1 MLVIGSILAIILT
14 GAYIFLGMKIAE
26 SIVQPDVKIFFWGLY
41 CVTLLTLVN
50 VSLSVFFYS
59 KIAQKQGPLG
69 PRGVKG
75 SLGEKGNNGICTDNN
90 NNNTCKVK
98 TVQVLLEE
106 VIQDYKNES
115 DITPLERKKICN
127 IVNHPDNVTK
137 IKTWGLGN
145 LKTYRNNI
153 KTSEHLAVIND
164 FSLEERISRQNDG
177 SDNLVW
183 LTNLIITGCGET
195 EKVIANQESTTECV

>member
-14 GAYIFLGMKIAE
+14 GAQIFLGMKIAE

-41 CVTLLTLVN
+41 SVTLLTLIN

-59 KIAQKQGPLG
+59 KISQKQGPLG
-69 PRGVKG
+69 PRGIKG
-75 SLGEKGNNGICTDNN
+75 SLGEKGDDGDCSGNS
-90 NNNTCKVK
+90 CKVK

-127 IVNHPDNVTK
+127 IVNE
-137 IKTWGLGN
+137 GN
-145 LKTYRNNI
+145 NKSIIGGWDLDDLHTYRRNI
-153 KTSEHLAVIND
+153 KRSNHFNVITD

-177 SDNLVW
+177 SDNLIW
-183 LTNLIITGCGET
+183 LKNLIGSGWMRVVLLIQIMNPQQN
-195 EKVIANQESTTECV
+195 VFR

>member
-1 MLVIGSILAIILT
+1 MLVMGSILAIILT

-75 SLGEKGNNGICTDNN
+75 SIGENGRSG
-90 NNNTCKVK
+90 TCETSCRVK

-106 VIQDYKNES
+106 VIQDYKNEN

-127 IVNHPDNVTK
+127 IVNEPTNKTK
-137 IKTWGLGN
+137 IESWDFRDLQ
-145 LKTYRNNI
+145 TYRNNI
-153 KTSEHLAVIND
+153 KNPDKLAVIND

-183 LTNLIITGCGET
+183 LTNLIITNCGET
-195 EKVIANQESTTECV
+195 EKDIANQESTTECV

>member
-75 SLGEKGNNGICTDNN
+75 SIGENGRSGTCETS
-90 NNNTCKVK
+90 CKVK

-127 IVNHPDNVTK
+127 IVNHPTNVNN
-137 IKTWGLGN
+137 IKNWELPD
-145 LKTYRNNI
+145 LVIYRNNI
-153 KTSEHLAVIND
+153 KLPTNFTSIENK
-164 FSLEERISRQNDG
+164 SLEERISKQNDG
-177 SDNLVW
+177 SDNLFW
-183 LTNLIITGCGET
+183 LENLIGQSCGTTTNDIDET
-195 EKVIANQESTTECV
+195 QESPTECV

>member
-41 CVTLLTLVN
+41 SVTLLTLIN

-69 PRGVKG
+69 PRGIKG
-75 SLGEKGNNGICTDNN
+75 SLGEKGDPGNCTE
-90 NNNTCKVK
+90 NNTCKVK

-127 IVNHPDNVTK
+127 IVNHTINK
-137 IKTWGLGN
+137 NSIKNWGLGDLQN
-145 LKTYRNNI
+145 YRDNI
-153 KTSEHLAVIND
+153 KSPNNFTSIENK
-164 FSLEERISRQNDG
+164 SLEERITEQNNG
-177 SDNLVW
+177 IDNLGW
-183 LTNLIITGCGET
+183 LENLIRSNAGSGNLIDP
-195 EKVIANQESTTECV
+195 NNESQTECV